1 MTTNVLKSYPTAGIA
16 NNSGAGGTAYT
27 VPASTTATIIG
38 FNISNN
44 STTSVIS
51 VQVTLTRGATTYN
64 WIPAGANI
72 PVGSA
77 LDCVGVEG
85 KMVLAAGDVIK
96 VIPTGGTV
104 DTIISVLEQS

>member
-1 MTTNVLKSYPTAGIA
+1 MTTNVLKSYIVGAIA
-16 NNSGAGGTAYT
+16 NNSGAGGAAYT
-27 VPASTTATIIG
+27 VPASTTATLIG
-38 FNISNN
+38 FNIANN
-44 STTSVIS
+44 STTSTIS
-51 VQVTLTRGATTYN
+51 VNVTLTRGATTVN

-85 KMVLAAGDVIK
+85 KMVLAAGDIIK
-96 VIPTGGTV
+96 VIPTGATV